1 MIDVAIGNNE
11 QMKQYILK
19 LIDAKD
25 KDFAVKTVEAFG
37 VSKSTVYN
45 YVKKMCEDG
54 VLEKREGTVPAYA
67 LVNVTHEFEYDT
79 GGTLG
84 EDKVFRADIRPL
96 LEDLEKNV
104 FSAWQYAFTEMM
116 NNAIEHSRATRIAV
130 LVSKNA
136 LKTSILRAIN

>member
-1 MIDVAIGNNE
+1 MAFGNNE

-54 VLEKREGTVPAYA
+54 VLEKREGTAPAYA

-79 GGTLG
+79 GGKEEGKCIRLSLVILTERLPRTI
-84 EDKVFRADIRPL
+84 RA
-96 LEDLEKNV
+96 
-104 FSAWQYAFTEMM
+104 
-116 NNAIEHSRATRIAV
+116 
-130 LVSKNA
+130 
-136 LKTSILRAIN
+136 